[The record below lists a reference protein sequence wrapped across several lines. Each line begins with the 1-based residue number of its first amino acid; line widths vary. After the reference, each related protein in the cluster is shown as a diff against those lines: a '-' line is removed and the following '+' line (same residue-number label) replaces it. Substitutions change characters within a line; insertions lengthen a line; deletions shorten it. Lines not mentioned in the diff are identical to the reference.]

1 MVWYPATY
9 LWNFII
15 YTGRETDS
23 GVDNVHSQGTKVVMK
38 LADDLP
44 AVGRCCVRHFPTA
57 PQNCLVLCRT
67 VTLMLLVLVELTG
80 KTHRLFCHMLS

>member
-23 GVDNVHSQGTKVVMK
+23 DVDNVHSQGTKVVMK

-44 AVGRCCVRHFPTA
+44 AVGRCCVTDTFLQLPIIVWSSA
-57 PQNCLVLCRT
+57 EQ
-67 VTLMLLVLVELTG
+67 
-80 KTHRLFCHMLS
+80 